1 MLFRSGRFRLSGT
14 ATKSPGLSQSEELR
28 TLFATPAD
36 VRTKEQQAA
45 LEKLARAG
53 DAELAKRNKELA
65 DAKKPRPIDPHL
77 KELQDSVKRLGEPLP
92 ADPKLANLKRAAE
105 LSAKQL
111 ENTRLIGAQ
120 DLAWALINNPAF
132 LFNR

>member
-1 MLFRSGRFRLSGT
+1 V
-14 ATKSPGLSQSEELR
+14 LR
-28 TLFATPAD
+28 TEAQKS
-36 VRTKEQQAA
+36 R
-45 LEKLARAG
+45 LEKIVRST

-65 DAKKPRPIDPHL
+65 DAKAPRPIDPHL

-105 LSAKQL
+105 LSTKQM
-111 ENTRLIGAQ
+111 EQARLVGAQ
-120 DLAWALINNPAF
+120 DLAWALINHPAF